1 MSGTP
6 AANGGRGGKA
16 KVSKPKHTL
25 VQEPSVGG
33 FLPYCKPNYRVRTAA
48 CRLQPR
54 SHSHLCLI
62 AFTLHFIH
70 ADDEE
75 MSRIMPDGPGAHSLY
90 CRLQLYSVLPFA
102 RPSFREGPTHV
113 GTESVALQST

>member
-1 MSGTP
+1 M
-6 AANGGRGGKA
+6 GG
-16 KVSKPKHTL
+16 P
-25 VQEPSVGG
+25 
-33 FLPYCKPNYRVRTAA
+33 LPYCKPNYRVRTAA

-62 AFTLHFIH
+62 AFALHVIH

-75 MSRIMPDGPGAHSLY
+75 MSRIMRGGPGARSLY

-102 RPSFREGPTHV
+102 RPCFREGLAHV
-113 GTESVALQST
+113 GTA